1 MDGLDKTADSRP
13 GDRPAAAIPNEKPL
27 GADEIGR
34 IDLAREGP
42 IHLGAL
48 SVEPG
53 LRRVANDDGR
63 EAILEPRVMQVLVAL
78 IRADGRIVSRDELAA
93 SCWHGVVVGEDALN
107 RVIGRLRRMLDQ
119 VGAAARLETIT
130 KVGYRLVVPAQTEA
144 PALTSAEDRRP
155 SICVLPFTNMSDD
168 PEQAYFSDG
177 VCEDIITD
185 LSKVRSLFVVARTS
199 AFSFRDRALDI
210 PEVARQL
217 NVGHV
222 LEGSVR
228 KAEGRVRITAQ
239 LIDGT
244 TGGHVWAERYD
255 RDLKDIFALQDEISQ
270 AIVGALKLKLLPEE
284 KQAIEHRGT
293 SDPEAYSL
301 YLLARRYFLTTR
313 EGQRPGLEAI
323 ERLCRRATEIDP
335 GYAEAWS
342 LMALAQTAMHH
353 THGRPRDSGL
363 AAVERALALNP
374 KLAEARAVK
383 ARHLAQQGELE
394 AASVE
399 IAVALSLDPDSWS
412 ANSTAGMLNYE
423 QCRFEAAIGYWEK
436 AITLSD
442 SSCGD
447 PGMLMSSYN
456 AIGNAEGVQRAA
468 KMALAWAESAMDGG
482 FVNGSAMGCGVGAL
496 AAMGQAARAREMID
510 RGLMID
516 PDNIMMRYN
525 FACGVSAYLGD
536 ADTALELLGPVSAKI
551 SASMLEHAKYDPDL
565 DPIRDDP
572 RFKAL
577 IAGAEARLA
586 EPGDCSRESAA

>member
-1 MDGLDKTADSRP
+1 MDALDKTLDVGP
-13 GDRPAAAIPNEKPL
+13 GDAAGPYAKPANATGPEL
-27 GADEIGR
+27 GR
-34 IDLAREGP
+34 IDLAREAP
-42 IHLGAL
+42 LRLGAL
-48 SVEPG
+48 GVEPA

-78 IRADGRIVSRDELAA
+78 IRAGGRIVSRDELAA

-107 RVIGRLRRMLDQ
+107 RVIGRLRRMLDE
-119 VGAAARLETIT
+119 VGGAARVETIT
-130 KVGYRLVVPAQTEA
+130 KVGYRLVPSAQSATLAA
-144 PALTSAEDRRP
+144 PAADERKL

-185 LSKVRSLFVVARTS
+185 LSKVSSLFVVARTS
-199 AFSFRDRALDI
+199 AFSFRGSALDI

-217 NVGHV
+217 RVGHV

-228 KAEGRVRITAQ
+228 KADGRVRITAQ
-239 LIDGT
+239 LIDGA

-270 AIVGALKLKLLPEE
+270 AIVGALKLRLLPEE

-323 ERLCRRATEIDP
+323 ERLCLRATEIDP
-335 GYAEAWS
+335 NYAEAWA
-342 LMALAQTAMHH
+342 LMAVAQTAMHH

-374 KLAEARAVK
+374 DLAEAHAVK
-383 ARHLAQQGELE
+383 ARHLTQQGEIE
-394 AASVE
+394 AAGAE
-399 IAVALSLDPDSWS
+399 IAEALRLDPESWA

-423 QCRFEAAIGYWEK
+423 QRRFEAAIGYWEK

-447 PGMLMSSYN
+447 PGMLMSSYA

-468 KMALAWAESAMDGG
+468 KMALTWAEAAMAGG

-496 AAMGQAARAREMID
+496 AAMGQVARARAMMD

-516 PDNIMMRYN
+516 PDNAMMRYN
-525 FACGVSAYLGD
+525 FACGMSAYLND
-536 ADTALELLGPVSAKI
+536 ADTALDLLGPVFAELGEK
-551 SASMLEHAKYDPDL
+551 MLAHAKLDPDL

-572 RFKAL
+572 RFEAL
-577 IAGAEARLA
+577 VAAAEKRLM
-586 EPGDCSRESAA
+586 AAADRPTDPAS

>member
-1 MDGLDKTADSRP
+1 MNALDKTTDF
-13 GDRPAAAIPNEKPL
+13 DRGAASLPPANASAA
-27 GADEIGR
+27 GSQIGR
-34 IDLAREGP
+34 IDLAREAP
-42 IHLGAL
+42 IQLGAL
-48 SVEPG
+48 GVEPA

-78 IRADGRIVSRDELAA
+78 IRAGGRIVSRDELAA

-107 RVIGRLRRMLDQ
+107 RVIGRLRRMLDA
-119 VGAAARLETIT
+119 VGGAVRLETIT
-130 KVGYRLVVPAQTEA
+130 KVGYRLTPLAETAA
-144 PALTSAEDRRP
+144 PAPAVMEERRP

-199 AFSFRDRALDI
+199 AFSFRDTAVDI

-217 NVGHV
+217 KVRHV

-228 KAEGRVRITAQ
+228 KADGRVRITAQ
-239 LIDGT
+239 LIDGV

-301 YLLARRYFLTTR
+301 YLLARRYFLNTR

-323 ERLCRRATEIDP
+323 ERLCMRATEIDP
-335 GYAEAWS
+335 DYAQAWA
-342 LMALAQTAMHH
+342 LMAVAQTAMHL
-353 THGRPRDSGL
+353 THGRPRNSGL
-363 AAVERALALNP
+363 ATVERALALDP
-374 KLAEARAVK
+374 GLAEAHAVK
-383 ARHLAQQGELE
+383 ARHLAQQDQLE
-394 AASVE
+394 AADAE
-399 IAVALSLDPDSWS
+399 IAVALRLDPDSWS
-412 ANSTAGMLNYE
+412 ANSTAGMLSYE
-423 QCRFEAAIGYWEK
+423 RRRFEAAIGYWEK

-456 AIGNAEGVQRAA
+456 AIGNADGVQRAA
-468 KMALAWAESAMDGG
+468 KMALAWAEAAMAGG

-516 PDNIMMRYN
+516 PDNTMMRYN
-525 FACGVSAYLGD
+525 FACGMSAYLKD
-536 ADTALELLGPVSAKI
+536 ADTAFALLGPVAEKL
-551 SASMLEHAKYDPDL
+551 SASMVAHARLDPDL
-565 DPIRDDP
+565 DPIRDDS
-572 RFKAL
+572 RFTAL
-577 IAGAEARLA
+577 IAAAEKRLA
-586 EPGDCSRESAA
+586 EGAERSTESAT